1 MEFDGLVGNNRVT
14 AEFGRPFFSLI
25 IYQYCFPVML
35 KLCIYQENSV
45 LCTKPEEI
53 KMIFL
58 KKSMLS
64 YSYY

>member
-53 KMIFL
+53 KMIF
-58 KKSMLS
+58 
-64 YSYY
+64 